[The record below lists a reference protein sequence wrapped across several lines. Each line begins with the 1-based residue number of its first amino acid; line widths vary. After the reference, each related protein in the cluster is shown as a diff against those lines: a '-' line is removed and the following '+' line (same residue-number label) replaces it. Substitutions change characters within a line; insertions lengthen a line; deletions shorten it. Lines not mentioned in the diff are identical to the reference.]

1 MSHSHSHSHSHPL
14 PKNSRILGWTIIFNV
29 VITVTE
35 FVAGA
40 LTGVLALVADATHNL
55 SDVAGLVLAYFGEK
69 TSEAPATKTAT
80 YGRRRME
87 VFTALIS
94 ATSLVLIAGYIVYEA
109 YGRFVSPQ
117 PIENFTLF
125 IIVATIGLLGNVAS
139 VWILRK
145 ESVDSINR
153 KAALLHMVYDG
164 LSSVAVIIGG
174 IVMYLTDWT
183 IVDPILSVMIA
194 GMIIWSS
201 LDVFKRGWQV
211 FMEATPIDIDFDDVM
226 SEMAEH
232 ESVQNAHHLHIWS
245 LSSTETALSCHVC
258 VATDNLSDINQI
270 LVELNQKLKEKFG
283 ISHATIQVE
292 TGPCSDPNGICSE
305 ELHSETAPGASKR
318 L

>member
-1 MSHSHSHSHSHPL
+1 MSHSHTHSHKL
-14 PKNSRILGWTIIFNV
+14 PKSSRVLGWTIIFNV

-94 ATSLVLIAGYIVYEA
+94 ATSLVIIAGYIVYEA
-109 YGRFVSPQ
+109 YERFVSPQ
-117 PIENFTLF
+117 PIQNFSLF
-125 IIVATIGLLGNVAS
+125 VIVASIGLLGNVAS
-139 VWILRK
+139 VWVLRK

-153 KAALLHMVYDG
+153 KAALLHMIYDG
-164 LSSVAVIIGG
+164 LSSVAVIVGG
-174 IVMYLTDWT
+174 IVMYYSGWT
-183 IVDPILSVMIA
+183 FVDPILSVLIA

-211 FMEATPIDIDFDDVM
+211 FMEATPTDIDFDDVM
-226 SEMAEH
+226 SELEEH
-232 ESVQNAHHLHIWS
+232 DSVQNAHHLHIWS
-245 LSSTETALSCHVC
+245 LSSTEIALSCHVC

-270 LVELNQKLKEKFG
+270 LLELNQNLKSKFG

-292 TGPCSDPNGICSE
+292 TGPCSDLGGVCGE
-305 ELHSETAPGASKR
+305 ELHSQIAPKTK
-318 L
+318 